1 MAGKGQQPPPAVQPR
16 HPMPHLPGVV
26 RGGPYAAGQTA
37 TVVPPPPN
45 NHSSKQHA
53 PPPATILHQMFSTC
67 VARGIAAKLVY
78 KTVGGVVETSLF
90 CSAPSTAA
98 AASSSS
104 KQGRK
109 RPDNER
115 RRLRRNA
122 WLQRRNSSKPGMGT
136 AASTATA
143 PGEEVVLSSAA
154 VAATAVRSRALVQSA
169 AHGAAAVATEAAAA
183 TPPQAWAWEPRNRL
197 LVVARRVLESPEI
210 VRESEVIGD
219 LNLSV
224 CSLMED
230 QEAEVAPLMDT
241 ADFSKKPTSSPTYA
255 AAAAGQT
262 ADGDKAVSGAEAPA
276 TAAPAMEEE
285 HEDAAQPAYRPP
297 PTPPPWS
304 RHFSSHPARVLC
316 TYCFAGN
323 RETRNSR
330 CSDCFRAQREAQKK

>member
-1 MAGKGQQPPPAVQPR
+1 
-16 HPMPHLPGVV
+16 
-26 RGGPYAAGQTA
+26 
-37 TVVPPPPN
+37 
-45 NHSSKQHA
+45 
-53 PPPATILHQMFSTC
+53 MFSTC

-90 CSAPSTAA
+90 CSVPSTTA

-109 RPDNER
+109 RPGNER

-122 WLQRRNSSKPGMGT
+122 WLQRRNSSKPGIGT

-154 VAATAVRSRALVQSA
+154 AAVAATAVHSQALVQSA
-169 AHGAAAVATEAAAA
+169 AHGAAAP

-219 LNLSV
+219 LNVSV

-230 QEAEVAPLMDT
+230 QEAEVAPLMET
-241 ADFSKKPTSSPTYA
+241 ADFCKKPTSYPTYA
-255 AAAAGQT
+255 ASAAGQT
-262 ADGDKAVSGAEAPA
+262 ADGDKEVSSAEALA

-285 HEDAAQPAYRPP
+285 HEEAAEPVYRPP

-304 RHFSSHPARVLC
+304 RHFSSDPACVLC

-323 RETRNSR
+323 RETMNSR